1 MSWNR
6 AVAVTVG
13 VVVVAYLALAV
24 VPDYLVTSLSGRV
37 DPVVRDLL
45 VGIWTLVAVVGMTWL
60 LSRAQRREVRP

>member
-6 AVAVTVG
+6 AVAVTVV

-45 VGIWTLVAVVGMTWL
+45 VGIWTLAAVVGVTWL